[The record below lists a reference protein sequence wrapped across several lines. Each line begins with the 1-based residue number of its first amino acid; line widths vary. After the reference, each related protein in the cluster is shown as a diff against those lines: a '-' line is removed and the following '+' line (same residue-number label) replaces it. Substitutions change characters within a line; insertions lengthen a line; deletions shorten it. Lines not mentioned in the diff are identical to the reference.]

1 MKKKMAI
8 ILSLILTCSMSMTAL
23 AAPSP
28 SVETGTL
35 TGADT
40 NSSTNT
46 VVISDQ
52 EVTVPGST
60 ASSTLGQAINVTS
73 ATSAILAGT
82 AFKDA
87 LGAFVDAAKVKLVV
101 TPATIQETQIVA
113 NELAEAISSK
123 KVKIFNY
130 TGRSALSLL
139 DNNGNLNVLKH
150 VVVSLQDEKGNLL
163 SHTGAVAPAFIENDL
178 LGYPALDAGKDIHG
192 LYQGTQRSWR
202 ADELLGNRR
211 LKDGE
216 TLQALYQRADGSW
229 AMLPIVMKNGAVAI
243 SIPSFSGAV
252 KVVFVIAKGASLEE
266 IPVAATKSPRT

>member
-8 ILSLILTCSMSMTAL
+8 ILSLVLTCSMSMTAL

-28 SVETGTL
+28 TVEAGAL
-35 TGADT
+35 TGAAS
-40 NSSTNT
+40 NSTTNT

-60 ASSTLGQAINVTS
+60 AGSTLAQMIGVTS
-73 ATSAILAGT
+73 EKSAILAGT

-87 LGAFVDAAKVKLVV
+87 LGALVDAAKVRLVI
-101 TPATIQETQIVA
+101 TPATLEETQKVA
-113 NELAEAISSK
+113 NELAEAITAK
-123 KVKIFNY
+123 NTRIFNY

-139 DNNGNLNVLKH
+139 DSNGNLNVLKH

-163 SHTGAVAPAFIENDL
+163 SHTGAVAPAFVQNDL
-178 LGYPALDAGKDIHG
+178 LGNPALDAGKDING

-202 ADELLGNRR
+202 TSEILGKTR
-211 LKDGE
+211 LKEGE

-229 AMLPIVMKNGAVAI
+229 AILPIVMKNGTVAI
-243 SIPSFSGAV
+243 SIPSFSGSV

-266 IPVAATKSPRT
+266 IPASATKSPRT